1 MKNIMEEYG
10 PVFITI
16 AVSVVLIGVTVSFFR
31 DGGLL
36 NQMVGSYLSSICG

>member
-16 AVSVVLIGVTVSFFR
+16 AVSVVLIR
-31 DGGLL
+31 GGGKLL
-36 NQMVGSYLSSICG
+36 P

>member
-16 AVSVVLIGVTVSFFR
+16 AVSVVLIGVSFFR